1 MPSRLPGG
9 GGGTGLDLAAA
20 DVDWRDAL
28 HVLYHSRPR
37 VRSHIGAVLR
47 IIAPA
52 RDGRLLA
59 VVLVELADDRY
70 RVVSGRWLDDAEHQ
84 AVRKMLKGGQ

>member
-28 HVLYHSRPR
+28 HVLYRSRPR

-52 RDGRLLA
+52 RERFAAPLTPDTCPLMPSPNRRA
-59 VVLVELADDRY
+59 
-70 RVVSGRWLDDAEHQ
+70 
-84 AVRKMLKGGQ
+84 